1 MRNIYSIIVVLTA
14 IISILAA
21 CSKKEND
28 SVLLP
33 ELVQAEAIMYEH
45 PDSALH
51 ILQGMQ
57 IPNASQKL
65 EHATWALLMTQAKYK
80 NYIKQSDSL
89 ADVWKTRENK
99 YK

>member
-1 MRNIYSIIVVLTA
+1 M
-14 IISILAA
+14 
-21 CSKKEND
+21 
-28 SVLLP
+28 P

-51 ILQGMQ
+51 ILQEMQ
-57 IPNASQKL
+57 IPATSQEL

-89 ADVWKTRENK
+89 VNIAYSYFMKREDMQRKALVLYSKGGILYENK
-99 YK
+99 NIEEAQKFF